1 MMKSIFF
8 GLVSIGLIL
17 LIFSL
22 SEKEIPQS
30 SIAQSV
36 ANTSDQIKSTSDKH
50 HSSISIKSNP
60 TTKITNST
68 LSQEPEPP
76 AQTLGVNNNDEIIL
90 NLLSQAIENKL
101 EKVKSIIEILSTLP
115 EIRNLSYATHIQSDT
130 DGIPGIPSEL
140 DIEKRQIANYILSEY
155 PQDIVSVF
163 FQLPNGDVYL
173 LEPYERQQNLSS
185 SNLSFR
191 DYYQGVMATNDT
203 FLGNVIVSASS
214 GLKQVQ
220 FAVPLY
226 NEDSFKKNNSNTETS
241 ISGILSTGLNLQ
253 SFDKILG
260 SVNLTH
266 TNNERIVLL
275 DGNGV
280 IIAASSKNLT
290 NLDYEN
296 ETFTD
301 TKSYKLA
308 LNGKS
313 GTIPEEIN
321 GAQKSVTYSPVN
333 AISNTWVLLLIKDY
347 QMMI

>member
-1 MMKSIFF
+1 MKSIFF
-8 GLVSIGLIL
+8 GLVSIALIL
-17 LIFSL
+17 LIFTL
-22 SEKEIPQS
+22 SEKEISHS
-30 SIAQSV
+30 SFAQSV
-36 ANTSDQIKSTSDKH
+36 ANTTDQIKITGDKH
-50 HSSISIKSNP
+50 HSFISIKSNP
-60 TTKITNST
+60 TTKVTNST

-76 AQTLGVNNNDEIIL
+76 AQTLDVNNNDEIIL
-90 NLLSQAIENKL
+90 NLLSQVIENKL

-115 EIRNLSYATHIQSDT
+115 EIRNLPYATHIQSDT

-191 DYYQGVMATNDT
+191 DYYQGVIATNDT

-226 NEDSFKKNNSNTETS
+226 NENSFKKNNSNTETS

-253 SFDKILG
+253 SFAKILG

-275 DGNGV
+275 DGNGSIV
-280 IIAASSKNLT
+280 AASSKNLT

-296 ETFTD
+296 EIFTD

-308 LNGKS
+308 LNGKN
-313 GTIPEEIN
+313 GTILEEIN
-321 GAQKSVTYSPVN
+321 GAHKSITYSPVN
-333 AISNTWVLLLIKDY
+333 AFSNTWVLLLIKDY